1 MFSEVCSLDIVSDK
15 DWSQRLMP
23 RPGTQMDELYVTSA
37 KTEIEGPTELDKPD
51 GGSLYLVKGL
61 GFKGVERFR
70 YAR

>member
-1 MFSEVCSLDIVSDK
+1 VFSEVSPSHIVSDQN
-15 DWSQRLMP
+15 WSQRLTP
-23 RPGTQMDELYVTSA
+23 RLGTQLDELYVTSA
-37 KTEIEGPTELDKPD
+37 KTEIEGPTELCRPD